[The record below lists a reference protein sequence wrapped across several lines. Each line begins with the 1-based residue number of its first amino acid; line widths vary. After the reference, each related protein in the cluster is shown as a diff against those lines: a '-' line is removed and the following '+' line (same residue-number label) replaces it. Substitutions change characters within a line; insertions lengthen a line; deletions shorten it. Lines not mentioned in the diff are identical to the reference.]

1 MSAARPPEG
10 AHAAARQGEG
20 GPMSAAR
27 PPEGAHAAARQ
38 GEGGPMSAARPPEG
52 ARAAARQGGGLVCRI
67 HGARD
72 LRLASEE
79 PAPLAPQDVELRLGA
94 AGICGSDLH
103 YFQHG
108 RVGAFVI
115 REPLIP
121 GHEASGVVLRAG
133 SGVHGLEPGMKV
145 AINPSHPCGA
155 CDYCREGRFN
165 LCRHMRFLGSASVYP
180 HVQGLFRERFVM
192 NARQLTP
199 VPEDISLGEIACAEP
214 LSIGLHA
221 VNRAGPLMG
230 RTVLVTGGGTIGCM
244 TVMAA
249 RLAGAARIVAVDVAE
264 RPLRMASEAGAD
276 EALRGDQCAPADLAG
291 LADVSIEA
299 AGSPAALATCLAAT
313 RRGGRIVQVGT
324 LPAGDTAFPANDIM
338 ARELDYVGAFRA
350 GAEFDWA
357 VSFLRARRLDVRP
370 LMSAQLPLSLAAQ
383 AFELAADRSRSTK
396 VQLVCEN

>member
-1 MSAARPPEG
+1 
-10 AHAAARQGEG
+10 
-20 GPMSAAR
+20 
-27 PPEGAHAAARQ
+27 
-38 GEGGPMSAARPPEG
+38 MSAARPPEG

-324 LPAGDTAFPANDIM
+324 LPAGDIAFPANDIM